1 MAFEIEQT
9 GIEGLVFIKAFF
21 SEDMRGYYK
30 KVFERERFES
40 VGLPTQFFEFSDI
53 RSRRGAVRGLHY
65 QDRHSQGK
73 LLHVVSGRI
82 YDVAL
87 DLREQSRTFGKW
99 YAVTLCGGEERSL
112 FIPSGFA
119 HGFMALEDDTLFT
132 YQCTNYYEPDSCG
145 GILWN
150 DPDLAIPWPITDGV
164 ILTDKDK
171 AWPTFAEYCR
181 QQNISAGQRN
191 GAG

>member
-53 RSRRGAVRGLHY
+53 RSRRGVVRGLHY

-87 DLREQSRTFGKW
+87 DLREQSCT
-99 YAVTLCGGEERSL
+99 EERGGPCS
-112 FIPSGFA
+112 SRR
-119 HGFMALEDDTLFT
+119 ALPMGSWHWRTTRCLPISVRT
-132 YQCTNYYEPDSCG
+132 TTSRTAAAVSCG
-145 GILWN
+145 TTRT
-150 DPDLAIPWPITDGV
+150 WPSPGRSQT
-164 ILTDKDK
+164 
-171 AWPTFAEYCR
+171 A
-181 QQNISAGQRN
+181 SS
-191 GAG
+191 